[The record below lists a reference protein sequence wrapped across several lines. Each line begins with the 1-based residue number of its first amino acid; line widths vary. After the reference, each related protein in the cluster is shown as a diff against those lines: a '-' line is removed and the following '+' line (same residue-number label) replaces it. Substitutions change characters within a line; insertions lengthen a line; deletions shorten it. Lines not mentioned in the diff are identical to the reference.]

1 MTFNPI
7 VSSCKHFT
15 DIPGLTK
22 ADRDDIQIDCN
33 YFESILNTINMTK
46 HSGGKIVQEC
56 RFSFAFVR

>member
-22 ADRDDIQIDCN
+22 ADRDDIPGLTKADRDDIQIDCN
-33 YFESILNTINMTK
+33 
-46 HSGGKIVQEC
+46 
-56 RFSFAFVR
+56 